1 MTENC
6 PFLRKGGTV
15 TKHIHNRFI
24 GFLIWFFLLG
34 FFTLLSAVQLSTK
47 GRLAGEVRDAKT
59 GTPLYGA
66 NIMVKGTLLGGS
78 ADASGVFLVEGIPVG
93 QYDIEVSMMGY
104 KKQDQKGV
112 RILPGQITNII
123 FHLQPTILLQPALI
137 VTATKQRQAIED
149 APISVDV
156 LGIREIQNRSIVG
169 LDEALQNIA
178 GFGLIKG
185 QIDLRGSTGFNWSA
199 GSRVLLMIDGHPL
212 INGDTGGINWDVI
225 PVEEVE
231 RVEVVKGA
239 GSALYGSNAMAGMVN
254 IITRDPTPYPE
265 TRFKLSY
272 GLYDEPAYPEWQW
285 TNRFA
290 LENLLSLSS
299 FNLKHAL
306 SYEEINLS
314 HSRRLGEIGLL
325 FSVGRKRSSGYYQN
339 GNFSRWNVMLK
350 TKVPLATNKN
360 VTLTGNWTLNKR
372 GDFIQWISKD
382 RPFELAEEAW
392 GDWVRSEKASLHFTF
407 QHGVNQKLAY
417 TLKANGYYYY
427 WHNYLHDNRD
437 YAKNDRIGAE
447 AQVDYLLERQSLTF
461 GMELTTNRTRS
472 IFYGGNHTLWDFALY
487 AEDAFEFSPLW
498 TLTLGARYDYHQ
510 NVGISHDQQTSPR
523 MGLVFRPWQGNA
535 VRFSSGYG
543 FRAPSIAEVF
553 ANTTVSGL
561 RIVPN
566 FELKEAERAWS
577 FEVGMRQ
584 VLAFDPKQNSSTT
597 SFLNNPMIWAVE
609 NFSPNWVL
617 DIALFTSHYKNM
629 IDVALRPEVT
639 VAEVQFVNM
648 GKSRIRGAE
657 IRIEGSLFNGY
668 PLVRLGYTFID
679 PLNLDTGRTLNY
691 RSKHRLNMGLE
702 IKIWRITVGWDYRYA
717 SRTDEIVNLL
727 GSGFEERVPMHVMD
741 GRVIFNLSAI
751 QISIEA
757 KNFRNYHYTLR
768 QRFVEP
774 IRHFVVTVK
783 GKL

>member
-1 MTENC
+1 MTS
-6 PFLRKGGTV
+6 
-15 TKHIHNRFI
+15 HIHNRFI
-24 GFLIWFFLLG
+24 EILIWFFLVGSFSLLG
-34 FFTLLSAVQLSTK
+34 AAQLPTK
-47 GRLAGEVRDAKT
+47 GRLTGEVRDAET
-59 GTPLYGA
+59 GAPLYGA

-78 ADASGVFLVEGIPVG
+78 ADVSGVFSVEGIPVG
-93 QYDIEVSMMGY
+93 QYDIEASMMGY
-104 KKQDQKGV
+104 AKQIQAGLN
-112 RILPGQITNII
+112 ILPGQETHIVFN
-123 FHLQPTILLQPALI
+123 LQPTVLQQPALI
-137 VTATKQRQAIED
+137 VTATKRKQAIED
-149 APISVDV
+149 APTSVDV
-156 LGIREIQNRSIVG
+156 LGIREIQNRSIVS
-169 LDEALQNIA
+169 LDEALQNTA
-178 GFGLIKG
+178 GFGVIKG

-225 PVEEVE
+225 PVEEIE

-254 IITRDPTPYPE
+254 IITRDPTPFPE

-272 GLYDEPAYPEWQW
+272 GLYDEPAYPEWKW
-285 TNRFA
+285 TDRFA
-290 LENLLSLSS
+290 LGNLLNLRNL
-299 FNLKHAL
+299 NLKHAL
-306 SYEEINLS
+306 SFEEISLS
-314 HSRRLGEIGLL
+314 HSRQLGKVGLL

-350 TKVPLATNKN
+350 TKVPLAPNKN

-372 GDFIQWISKD
+372 GDFIQWVSKD

-392 GDWVRSEKASLHFTF
+392 SDWVYSEKANLHFTF
-407 QHGVNQKLAY
+407 QHGINQRLAY
-417 TLKANGYYYY
+417 TLKANWYYYY
-427 WHNYLHDNRD
+427 WHNHFHDNQD

-447 AQVDYLLERQSLTF
+447 AQVDYLLEGQSLTF
-461 GMELTTNRTRS
+461 GTEMTMNRTRS
-472 IFYGGNHTLWDFALY
+472 IFYDGNHTMWDVALY
-487 AEDAFEFSPLW
+487 AEDELKFSPLW

-510 NVGISHDQQTSPR
+510 NVGISDDMQISPR
-523 MGLVFRPWQGNA
+523 MGLVFRPWTGSA
-535 VRFSSGYG
+535 VRLSAGHG

-553 ANTTVSGL
+553 ANTTVSGF

-566 FELKEAERAWS
+566 FGLKEAERAWS
-577 FEVGMRQ
+577 FEIGMRQ
-584 VLAFDPKQNSSTT
+584 VLAIDFEKARSTT
-597 SFLNNPMIWAVE
+597 SFFSNPVKWTLD
-609 NFSPNWVL
+609 NFNPNWVL
-617 DIALFTSHYKNM
+617 DVAFFTSHYKNM

-648 GKSRIRGAE
+648 GRARIRGVEA
-657 IRIEGSLFNGY
+657 RIEGSLFRGY
-668 PLVRLGYTFID
+668 PLVRLGYTVLD

-702 IKIWRITVGWDYRYA
+702 ITVWRITMGWDYRYA
-717 SRTDEIVNLL
+717 SRSDEIVNLL

-741 GRVIFNLSAI
+741 GRVIFDLSAI
-751 QISIEA
+751 QISFEA

-774 IRHFVVTVK
+774 IRHFVITIK